1 MDRSNDVLL
10 GNNPV
15 QVLLT
20 PPPNLKV
27 EKIVVPTPSFSGT
40 IVISTRR
47 YSMKFWAIVWE
58 SFAYT
63 LPWSVSAHNPI
74 QD

>member
-10 GNNPV
+10 ENNPV

-27 EKIVVPTPSFSGT
+27 EKIVVPSPSFSGR
-40 IVISTRR
+40 IVIGTRR
-47 YSMKFWAIVWE
+47 YSMKFWAIV
-58 SFAYT
+58 
-63 LPWSVSAHNPI
+63 
-74 QD
+74 

>member
-27 EKIVVPTPSFSGT
+27 EKIVVPSPSFSGRT
-40 IVISTRR
+40 VIGTRR
-47 YSMKFWAIVWE
+47 YSMKFWAIV
-58 SFAYT
+58 
-63 LPWSVSAHNPI
+63 
-74 QD
+74 

>member
-1 MDRSNDVLL
+1 MFDMDRSNDVLL

-27 EKIVVPTPSFSGT
+27 EKIVVPSPSFSGR
-40 IVISTRR
+40 IVIGTRR
-47 YSMKFWAIVWE
+47 YSMKFWAIV
-58 SFAYT
+58 
-63 LPWSVSAHNPI
+63 
-74 QD
+74 